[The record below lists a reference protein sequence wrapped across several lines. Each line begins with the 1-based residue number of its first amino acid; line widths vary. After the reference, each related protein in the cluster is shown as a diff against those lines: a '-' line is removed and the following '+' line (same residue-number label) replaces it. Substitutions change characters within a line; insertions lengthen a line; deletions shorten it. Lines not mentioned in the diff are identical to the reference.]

1 MSEYMI
7 KKIQNISIVLS
18 SFVII
23 IFAFYGLGARK
34 QIKVELTQ
42 EEINW
47 LNDNQDKLTLWYNA
61 EFPPIEFASE
71 KGVFIGMGADVIKRV
86 EEITEIT
93 FTKKPS
99 LDWNDHL
106 NALKSGECAVAPT
119 IVRTQDREDYIIF
132 TQPYATVPVVLITT
146 TGNEANLSL
155 KDFNGKRI
163 GVVSGYATEKY
174 LRDQA
179 LVYNYDVVSFF
190 NVQEAINSVSFGQ
203 IDAFAENLAVA
214 AYFIEKEGIPNLKV
228 AGKTDYFFSFSIG
241 ISKKYPI
248 LYNVVQKALK
258 SIPEQELTDIRRQWI
273 RLDQEK
279 GMSERTWLILNLTG
293 MFLIILV
300 LALVLL
306 SLLLK
311 RRLNQ
316 RMLSLKESEEKYRR
330 LAENMSDMAW
340 TIDLNMNTTYVS
352 PSVMRIFGFTVEEY
366 LKRPITSNYSP
377 ESLKLIYE
385 AVAENIELEKDPTID
400 KQRSRILEVQQ
411 YNNQNEL
418 IWVSLSATF
427 MRNDKGEPI
436 GLQGITRNIN
446 ELKLAEQEQKRLS
459 EQLLQAQKME
469 SVGRLAGGVA
479 HDFNNMLGVIIGF
492 SDLALV
498 KIKQDDPIYYNLTE
512 IRKAAERSSNLTR
525 QLLAF
530 ARKQTIEP
538 KILDLNE
545 TIEGMLKML
554 IRIIGEDI
562 DLEWLP
568 SKDVWPVK
576 LDPSQIDQILAN
588 LCVNSRDAIK
598 GNGKITIETSNA
610 VFTEKSVYE
619 NPDVRAGQFIRLSVS
634 DTGSG
639 ISKEL
644 LPHIFEPFFT
654 TKENGKGTGLGLATI
669 YGAVRQNNGF
679 INVYSEEGRGTS
691 FHIYL
696 PRFVVEK
703 QFEPEPEVEFKLVGG
718 AETILL
724 VEDEASILNMGV
736 MMLESLGYTVLS
748 ASNPYDAIKL
758 ASEKKYEID
767 LLLTDVIMPDMNG
780 KEIVGKLQS

>member
-1 MSEYMI
+1 M
-7 KKIQNISIVLS
+7 
-18 SFVII
+18 
-23 IFAFYGLGARK
+23 
-34 QIKVELTQ
+34 
-42 EEINW
+42 
-47 LNDNQDKLTLWYNA
+47 
-61 EFPPIEFASE
+61 
-71 KGVFIGMGADVIKRV
+71 
-86 EEITEIT
+86 
-93 FTKKPS
+93 
-99 LDWNDHL
+99 
-106 NALKSGECAVAPT
+106 
-119 IVRTQDREDYIIF
+119 
-132 TQPYATVPVVLITT
+132 
-146 TGNEANLSL
+146 
-155 KDFNGKRI
+155 
-163 GVVSGYATEKY
+163 
-174 LRDQA
+174 
-179 LVYNYDVVSFF
+179 
-190 NVQEAINSVSFGQ
+190 
-203 IDAFAENLAVA
+203 
-214 AYFIEKEGIPNLKV
+214 
-228 AGKTDYFFSFSIG
+228 
-241 ISKKYPI
+241 
-248 LYNVVQKALK
+248 
-258 SIPEQELTDIRRQWI
+258 
-273 RLDQEK
+273 
-279 GMSERTWLILNLTG
+279 
-293 MFLIILV
+293 
-300 LALVLL
+300 
-306 SLLLK
+306 
-311 RRLNQ
+311 
-316 RMLSLKESEEKYRR
+316 
-330 LAENMSDMAW
+330 
-340 TIDLNMNTTYVS
+340 
-352 PSVMRIFGFTVEEY
+352 
-366 LKRPITSNYSP
+366 
-377 ESLKLIYE
+377 
-385 AVAENIELEKDPTID
+385 
-400 KQRSRILEVQQ
+400 
-411 YNNQNEL
+411 
-418 IWVSLSATF
+418 
-427 MRNDKGEPI
+427 
-436 GLQGITRNIN
+436 
-446 ELKLAEQEQKRLS
+446 
-459 EQLLQAQKME
+459 
-469 SVGRLAGGVA
+469 
-479 HDFNNMLGVIIGF
+479 
-492 SDLALV
+492 
-498 KIKQDDPIYYNLTE
+498 
-512 IRKAAERSSNLTR
+512 
-525 QLLAF
+525 
-530 ARKQTIEP
+530 IEP

-780 KEIVGKLQS
+780 KEIVGKLQSENPRLKFIYMSGYTANVISKHGVLDEGVPFIQKPFSVNELSRIIREVLDRR